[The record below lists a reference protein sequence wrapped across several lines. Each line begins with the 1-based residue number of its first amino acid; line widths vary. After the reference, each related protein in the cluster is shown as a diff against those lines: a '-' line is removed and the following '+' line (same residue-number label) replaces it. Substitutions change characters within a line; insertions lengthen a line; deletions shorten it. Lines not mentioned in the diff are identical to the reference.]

1 MTNLERTYSFGIT
14 KFSSHYFLWRLRFFC
29 IYLVRRQEYIVVFW
43 KLILQDQVRIIL
55 TSRSAIKVFNDL
67 LNLIQLDSSP
77 DESQIISQEHLIH
90 SPLVLDYIKANHG
103 HHLFQSDVSNYSTN
117 QSSCCLNDSFIL
129 NCDFLR
135 ILAI

>member
-1 MTNLERTYSFGIT
+1 
-14 KFSSHYFLWRLRFFC
+14 
-29 IYLVRRQEYIVVFW
+29 
-43 KLILQDQVRIIL
+43 VRIIL

-67 LNLIQLDSSP
+67 LYLIQLDSSP

-135 ILAI
+135 ILTIQRLFVEKLDGTDGFKICAIRVQKVIISVNLSTKQGM